1 MFVEMKRYSNVNVCR
16 SGRLLRETRAFR
28 VGCAVP
34 HVSYCDRLEQW
45 AGQWVYARPSV
56 YRLAATGLISL
67 RAGSIRLPLLSTA
80 RIQNLYPSTIRP
92 HGEKCI

>member
-34 HVSYCDRLEQW
+34 RVSYCDRLEQW

-56 YRLAATGLISL
+56 L
-67 RAGSIRLPLLSTA
+67 
-80 RIQNLYPSTIRP
+80 
-92 HGEKCI
+92 

>member
-1 MFVEMKRYSNVNVCR
+1 MELDHDRYVLWEACSVKTGGGGMFVEMKRYSNVNVCR

-34 HVSYCDRLEQW
+34 RVSYCDRLEQW

-56 YRLAATGLISL
+56 L
-67 RAGSIRLPLLSTA
+67 
-80 RIQNLYPSTIRP
+80 
-92 HGEKCI
+92 